1 MANAFVAQGLE
12 QLASAMVA
20 GLYDGGVLVNT
31 IYRDAESD
39 LVVGKGD
46 TVSIREPLV
55 TPASNFGAVAVVGNA
70 VEAKIAVP
78 VNQQPY
84 SQIQL
89 TAKEKTLLVESLAA
103 EVVMPQVA
111 GIIEYIDGSIATLL
125 GTTTGVAGATTA
137 LGWGA
142 AVANA
147 RAVLTT
153 NKVPSEG
160 RYLACSPDVV
170 SALLLGNIVTAWANP
185 SAPAALAEGVVGRL
199 FGFTVLES
207 ADVPAGTAFAYH
219 RTGVAGVFRTPVP
232 PEGGALVGSAT
243 LRGFSAQVI
252 YAYDSSRLADTI
264 TAHTLYG
271 LGTSDASFD
280 ERVLKVTLVP

>member
-1 MANAFVAQGLE
+1 MANTLVATGLE

-55 TPASNFGAVAVVGNA
+55 TAAANFGATAVIGNI
-70 VEAKIAVP
+70 VEAKIAVAI
-78 VNQQPY
+78 NKQPY
-84 SQIQL
+84 SQVQL
-89 TAKEKTLLVESLAA
+89 TAKEKTLLIEDLAA
-103 EVVMPQVA
+103 EVVLPQVA
-111 GIIEYIDGSIATLL
+111 GIIEFIDGDIAALL

-137 LGWGA
+137 LGWGV

-147 RAVLTT
+147 RAVLTA
-153 NKVPSEG
+153 NKVPSSD

-170 SALLLGNIVTAWANP
+170 SALLLGNIVTSWANP
-185 SAPAALAEGVVGRL
+185 SAPSALQEGVVGRL
-199 FGFTVLES
+199 FGMTVVES
-207 ADVPAGTAFAYH
+207 ADVPTGTAYAYH
-219 RTGVAGVFRTPVP
+219 KTGVAGVFRTPVP
-232 PEGGALVGSAT
+232 PSGGAMVGSAS
-243 LRGFSAQVI
+243 LRGMSAQVI
-252 YAYDSSRLADTI
+252 YAYDSTRLADTI

-271 LGTSDASFD
+271 LGTSDSSFD
-280 ERVLKVTLVP
+280 ERVLKVTLS